1 MGYKRRK
8 SAESIG
14 KIKMRYIDDC
24 NQRKRR
30 MKRLMGKSE
39 LRKKLMK
46 DIGEKQRMPILG
58 GRKIE
63 KDK

>member
-14 KIKMRYIDDC
+14 RIKMRYIDDC

-39 LRKKLMK
+39 LREKLMK
-46 DIGEKQRMPILG
+46 DIGEKQG
-58 GRKIE
+58 E
-63 KDK
+63 KDG